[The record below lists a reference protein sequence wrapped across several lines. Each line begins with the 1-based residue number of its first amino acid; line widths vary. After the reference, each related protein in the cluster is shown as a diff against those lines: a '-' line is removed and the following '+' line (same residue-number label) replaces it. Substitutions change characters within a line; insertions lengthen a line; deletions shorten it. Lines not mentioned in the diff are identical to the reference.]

1 MIRDIVISAVER
13 VIEYYNNAS
22 KPFKHSEKEDY
33 PFVLWNESDFR
44 TRLAH
49 ELINMLGEDY
59 FIHTEF
65 PLKKGLFSYKKGGKL
80 VYDRLGDK
88 WDDVISIILE
98 KRNRKRNRKKRACDI
113 DLLITDKSDLLPF
126 LICVEVKYIHY
137 DRGPSLQELK
147 ERLEILKILK
157 EHGITKDI
165 LFVYVDRYKEHI
177 HNYLEVLKDEDVIC
191 YCWDDNKNFVR
202 LLM

>member
-22 KPFKHSEKEDY
+22 KPFKQSEEIDY
-33 PFVLWNESDFR
+33 PFVLWRESDFR

-65 PLKKGLFSYKKGGKL
+65 PLEKGLFK
-80 VYDRLGDK
+80 YDEFGNKWEFGSK
-88 WDDVISIILE
+88 WDEVIGIILE
-98 KRNRKRNRKKRACDI
+98 KRNRKKRAGDI
-113 DLLITDKSDLLPF
+113 DLLITGKNDLPPF
-126 LICVEVKYIHY
+126 LICVEIKYIRY
-137 DRGPSLQELK
+137 DYRKYRIQPQKLK
-147 ERLEILKILK
+147 EQLEILKILK

-165 LFVYVDRYKEHI
+165 LFVYVDRHKKQEI
-177 HNYLEVLKDEDVIC
+177 RNFLEVLKDEDVIC
-191 YCWDDNKNFVR
+191 YYWDDNKNFVR
-202 LLM
+202 LLV